1 MLKDNYMNMKAIF
14 TATALVF
21 ASSAQAQT
29 MCVFDLLGTQGDS
42 YALMKDYAL
51 AAKQWGAN
59 LVLKPYPD
67 ERVAFED
74 FKAGQCDAISLSGLR
89 SRQFNTFV
97 GSIDA
102 IGAVPSNAAA
112 KMIIGLM
119 ANPKLA
125 PDMLQNGY
133 EVAGVTSLGSAYIMV
148 RDRKINSLAKAAGIK
163 FGVLDYDKAESA
175 MIQKIGAQ
183 PVASDLMSIGGKFN
197 NGQIDAMGMP
207 ALAFRPMELFKG
219 LGTKGAIFRF
229 PVIHITYD
237 IIIRPEKFPEGFG
250 QKSRA
255 WTVSLLPRE
264 FENIAKTEKGI
275 DSKYWED
282 LSANDKLGYIK
293 LMREARIDLTR
304 DGIYDKK
311 MMGLLKKV
319 RCVQD
324 PSSFECALKG
334 E

>member
-1 MLKDNYMNMKAIF
+1 MKL
-14 TATALVF
+14 TMVF
-21 ASSAQAQT
+21 AAVAAVMVASSVQAQT
-29 MCVFDLLGTQGDS
+29 LCVFDLLGAQGDS

-51 AAKQWGAN
+51 AAKRWGAN
-59 LVLKPYPD
+59 INLRPYAD

-74 FKAGQCDAISLSGLR
+74 FKAGQCDGVALSGLR
-89 SRQFNTFV
+89 GRLLNSFV

-102 IGAVPSNAAA
+102 IGAVPSNPVA

-125 PDMLQNGY
+125 SDMVQNGY

-148 RDRKINSLAKAAGIK
+148 RDRRINTLAKAAGIK
-163 FGVLDYDKAESA
+163 FGVLDYDKAEAA
-175 MIQKIGAQ
+175 MVQKIGAQ

-197 NGQIDAMGMP
+197 NGQIDALGLP
-207 ALAFRPMELFKG
+207 ALAFRPLELFKG

-237 IIIRPEKFPEGFG
+237 IYIRPDKFPEGFG
-250 QKSRA
+250 QKSRTWA
-255 WTVSLLPRE
+255 TSLIPKE
-264 FENIAKTEKGI
+264 FENIAKTEKDI
-275 DSKYWED
+275 DNKYWEE

-293 LMREARIDLTR
+293 LMREARIDLTK

-324 PSSFECALKG
+324 PSSFECSLKG

>member
-1 MLKDNYMNMKAIF
+1 MKVTKIFAI
-14 TATALVF
+14 AAAVIV
-21 ASSAQAQT
+21 ANSAQAQT

-51 AAKQWGAN
+51 ASKQWGAN
-59 LVLKPYPD
+59 LVLKAYPD

-74 FKAGQCDAISLSGLR
+74 FKAGQCDAIALSGLR
-89 SRQFNTFV
+89 ARQFNSFI

-112 KMIIGLM
+112 KMIISLM

-133 EVAGVTSLGSAYIMV
+133 EVAGVTSLGSGYIMV

-163 FGVLDYDKAESA
+163 FGVLDYDKAQA
-175 MIQKIGAQ
+175 LMIQKIGAQ

-197 NGQIDAMGMP
+197 NGQIDALGMP

-237 IIIRPEKFPEGFG
+237 IVIRPEKFPNGYG
-250 QKSRA
+250 QKSRTWA
-255 WTVSLLPRE
+255 TSLIPRE
-264 FENIAKTEKGI
+264 FDNISKTERGI
-275 DSKYWED
+275 DAKYWEE

-293 LMREARIDLTR
+293 LMREARIDLTKQ
-304 DGIYDKK
+304 DIYNKK

-319 RCVQD
+319 RCAQD
-324 PSSFECALKG
+324 PGSFECSLTG

>member
-1 MLKDNYMNMKAIF
+1 MKVSMIF
-14 TATALVF
+14 AAVTATIVAN
-21 ASSAQAQT
+21 SAQAQIQT

-59 LVLKPYPD
+59 IVLKPYPD

-89 SRQFNTFV
+89 ARQFNSFV

-112 KMIIGLM
+112 KMIISLM

-125 PDMLQNGY
+125 SDMVQNGY

-163 FGVLDYDKAESA
+163 FGVLDYDKAQA
-175 MIQKIGAQ
+175 LMIQKIGAQ

-197 NGQIDAMGMP
+197 NGQIDALGMP

-219 LGTKGAIFRF
+219 LGTKGTIFRF

-237 IIIRPEKFPEGFG
+237 IVIRPEKFPAGYG
-250 QKSRA
+250 QKSRTWA
-255 WTVSLLPRE
+255 TSLIPRE
-264 FENIAKTEKGI
+264 FENINKTEKGI
-275 DSKYWED
+275 DAKYWED

-293 LMREARIDLTR
+293 LMREARIDLTKQ
-304 DGIYDKK
+304 GIYNKK

-324 PSSFECALKG
+324 PSSFECSLTG

>member
-1 MLKDNYMNMKAIF
+1 MKVSMIF
-14 TATALVF
+14 AAAAAALI
-21 ASSAQAQT
+21 ANSAQAQMQT

-51 AAKQWGAN
+51 ASKQWGAN
-59 LVLKPYPD
+59 IVLKPYPD

-74 FKAGQCDAISLSGLR
+74 FKAGQCDAISLSGMR
-89 SRQFNTFV
+89 ARQFNSFV

-112 KMIIGLM
+112 KMIISLM

-125 PDMLQNGY
+125 PDMIQNGY

-148 RDRKINSLAKAAGIK
+148 RDRRINSLAKAAGIK
-163 FGVLDYDKAESA
+163 FGVLDYDKAQSA

-183 PVASDLMSIGGKFN
+183 PVSSDLMSIGGKFN
-197 NGQIDAMGMP
+197 NGQIDALGMP
-207 ALAFRPMELFKG
+207 ALAFRPMELYKG

-237 IIIRPEKFPEGFG
+237 ILIRPDKFPDGFG
-250 QKSRA
+250 QKSRTWA
-255 WTVSLLPRE
+255 TTLIPRE
-264 FENIAKTEKGI
+264 FENISKTERSI
-275 DSKYWED
+275 DSKYWEE
-282 LSANDKLGYIK
+282 LTANDKLGYIK
-293 LMREARIDLTR
+293 LMREARIDLTKQ
-304 DGIYDKK
+304 DIYNKK

-319 RCVQD
+319 RCAQD
-324 PSSFECALKG
+324 PSSFECSLTG

>member
-1 MLKDNYMNMKAIF
+1 MKAIMIF
-14 TATALVF
+14 AAATTVLV
-21 ASSAQAQT
+21 ASSAQAQTQT

-51 AAKQWGAN
+51 AAKEWGAN
-59 LVLKPYPD
+59 IVLRPYPD

-74 FKAGQCDAISLSGLR
+74 FKAGQCDAVSLSGLR
-89 SRQFNTFV
+89 GRQLNSFV

-112 KMIIGLM
+112 KMIISLM

-197 NGQIDAMGMP
+197 NGQIEAMGMP

-237 IIIRPEKFPEGFG
+237 IFIRPDKFPAGYG
-250 QKSRA
+250 QKSRTWA
-255 WTVSLLPRE
+255 TTLIPRE
-264 FENIAKTEKGI
+264 FENISKTEKGI
-275 DSKYWED
+275 DAKYWVD

-319 RCVQD
+319 RCLQD
-324 PSSFECALKG
+324 SSSFECSLKG

>member
-1 MLKDNYMNMKAIF
+1 MKLKM
-14 TATALVF
+14 VF
-21 ASSAQAQT
+21 AAVATVMIASSVQAQT
-29 MCVFDLLGTQGDS
+29 LCVFDLLGAQGDS

-51 AAKQWGAN
+51 AAKRWGAN
-59 LVLKPYPD
+59 INLRPYPD

-74 FKAGQCDAISLSGLR
+74 FKAGQCDGVALSGLR
-89 SRQFNTFV
+89 GRQLNSFV

-102 IGAVPSNAAA
+102 IGAIPSNSVA

-125 PDMLQNGY
+125 SDMTQNGY

-163 FGVLDYDKAESA
+163 FGVLDYDKAEAA
-175 MIQKIGAQ
+175 MVQKIGAQ

-197 NGQIDAMGMP
+197 NGQIEAMGMP
-207 ALAFRPMELFKG
+207 ALAFRPLELFKG

-237 IIIRPEKFPEGFG
+237 IFIRPDKFPDGFG
-250 QKSRA
+250 QKSRTWA
-255 WTVSLLPRE
+255 TSLIPRE
-264 FENIAKTEKGI
+264 FENIAKTEKDI
-275 DSKYWED
+275 DNKYWEE

-293 LMREARIDLTR
+293 LMREARIDLTK
-304 DGIYDKK
+304 DGIYNRK

-324 PSSFECALKG
+324 PSSFECSLKG